1 MAHALFRRTAAVAA
15 GLAAIAALAPL
26 TAASP
31 AAAAARTP
39 LADHGP
45 SVPAGSHRDGPLST
59 SQRLGLAISLR
70 PHDEAGLTNF
80 VAAVSNPA
88 SPAYRHY
95 LTSDQYGRYFGP
107 RQSDVDKVRAYLK
120 DSGLTVTAVSGNR
133 QVVDATG
140 TADQVKAAFGTGI
153 SDYAG
158 KNGQHF
164 YANDSA
170 PSVPSSLA
178 STIRGVAG
186 LTNQQA
192 VFPVSTPAGPGG
204 PGGGYTPA
212 QLRTAYSMKSLSASY
227 NGSGQTVGLIEFDA
241 FKQSDLTAWTNYY
254 SQPAV
259 TPTVVPIDGGVSGPG
274 SNQLEVTLDVEAVA
288 ATAPGAKQVVYEAG
302 NTDSAWV
309 DEMAKIASDNAIT
322 VLSGSWLNGEK
333 CASAPIQASHDSY
346 TQMAAQGITMLSASG
361 DWGATGCGYNGDN
374 STVETDFPASDPLFT
389 GVGGTQLRT
398 SDSAGTYQSESCW
411 NQGSSGNTRSGGGYS
426 SIFAKPDWQ
435 PGSNAYRSVPDVALL
450 ADYGAGALSVYM
462 NGNWED
468 VGGTSLSSPLWAGY
482 IAMVNEKATAG
493 GKSNVGAINPTVYS
507 VAQSS
512 QYSSTF
518 RDVTAGNNG
527 TYNAGTGYDLCTGW
541 GSMQGDNLA
550 DPLAN
555 GAGPAPTNDFSM
567 SASPSS
573 VTVDP
578 GKSVTTTVGTTVTK
592 GSAESVALSATGLPT
607 GVTAT
612 FDPTSVT
619 AGQSSTLTLTAAA
632 SATGGTSNIS
642 VSGKSTDVTHSA
654 AVALTVTGG
663 SPGGQLT
670 VADPGLQFT
679 QHGQSVTLPMR
690 ATGGT
695 GSYAWSASG
704 LPAGLSVDSR
714 SGVISGRPSATGAF
728 QPTVT
733 ATDAG
738 GATGKVQFTWFVY

>member
-26 TAASP
+26 TAAASP

-254 SQPAV
+254 SQPARGDADRRADRRRSV
-259 TPTVVPIDGGVSGPG
+259 GPWQQPAGGH
-274 SNQLEVTLDVEAVA
+274 AR
-288 ATAPGAKQVVYEAG
+288 
-302 NTDSAWV
+302 
-309 DEMAKIASDNAIT
+309 
-322 VLSGSWLNGEK
+322 
-333 CASAPIQASHDSY
+333 C
-346 TQMAAQGITMLSASG
+346 
-361 DWGATGCGYNGDN
+361 
-374 STVETDFPASDPLFT
+374 
-389 GVGGTQLRT
+389 
-398 SDSAGTYQSESCW
+398 
-411 NQGSSGNTRSGGGYS
+411 RSGRGHRAGRETGRLRGRKHRQRLGG
-426 SIFAKPDWQ
+426 
-435 PGSNAYRSVPDVALL
+435 R
-450 ADYGAGALSVYM
+450 
-462 NGNWED
+462 NGQD
-468 VGGTSLSSPLWAGY
+468 R
-482 IAMVNEKATAG
+482 
-493 GKSNVGAINPTVYS
+493 
-507 VAQSS
+507 QR
-512 QYSSTF
+512 Q
-518 RDVTAGNNG
+518 RHH
-527 TYNAGTGYDLCTGW
+527 
-541 GSMQGDNLA
+541 
-550 DPLAN
+550 
-555 GAGPAPTNDFSM
+555 
-567 SASPSS
+567 
-573 VTVDP
+573 
-578 GKSVTTTVGTTVTK
+578 
-592 GSAESVALSATGLPT
+592 
-607 GVTAT
+607 GVVR
-612 FDPTSVT
+612 FLVERREMR
-619 AGQSSTLTLTAAA
+619 
-632 SATGGTSNIS
+632 
-642 VSGKSTDVTHSA
+642 VR
-654 AVALTVTGG
+654 
-663 SPGGQLT
+663 
-670 VADPGLQFT
+670 ADPGVTRLVHPNGRAGHHDAVRIRGLGSDRLRLQ
-679 QHGQSVTLPMR
+679 R
-690 ATGGT
+690 
-695 GSYAWSASG
+695 
-704 LPAGLSVDSR
+704 R
-714 SGVISGRPSATGAF
+714 
-728 QPTVT
+728 
-733 ATDAG
+733 
-738 GATGKVQFTWFVY
+738 QFHC